1 MNTTSAS
8 PRRPARAVEPLDVEV
23 GARIAARRAALGLSQ
38 TALGELVGVSC
49 QQVQKYE
56 GGQNRISASRLHHL
70 ALALGLPVEA
80 FFPDRTGEFQ
90 NSELSL
96 IRAIAEIPE
105 GRAMAAGFSRIEDPS
120 VRRALTRLVEV
131 LARAA

>member
-1 MNTTSAS
+1 MNRKDA
-8 PRRPARAVEPLDVEV
+8 PRNTARAPEPLDAMV
-23 GARIAARRAALGLSQ
+23 GARIASRRTALGLSQ

-80 FFPDRTGEFQ
+80 FFPERPGEAE
-90 NSELSL
+90 NAELSL
-96 IRAIAEIPE
+96 MRSMAATPE
-105 GRAMAAGFSRIEDPS
+105 GRAMADGFSRIEDRS
-120 VRRALTRLVEV
+120 VRQALTRLVEV

>member
-1 MNTTSAS
+1 M
-8 PRRPARAVEPLDVEV
+8 
-23 GARIAARRAALGLSQ
+23 ALGLSQ
-38 TALGELVGVSC
+38 TALGELIGVSC

-80 FFPDRTGEFQ
+80 FFPERPGETE
-90 NSELSL
+90 NPELSL
-96 IRAIAEIPE
+96 MRSMAATPE
-105 GRAMAAGFSRIEDPS
+105 GRAMADGFSRIGDRA
-120 VRRALTRLVEV
+120 VRQALTRLVEV

>member
-1 MNTTSAS
+1 MDRKDVN
-8 PRRPARAVEPLDVEV
+8 PRKTPRAAEPLDAAV
-23 GARIAARRAALGLSQ
+23 GARIAARRMALGLSQ
-38 TALGELVGVSC
+38 TALGELIGVSC

-80 FFPDRTGEFQ
+80 FFPERPGETE
-90 NSELSL
+90 NPELSL
-96 IRAIAEIPE
+96 MRSMAATPE
-105 GRAMAAGFSRIEDPS
+105 GRAMADGFSRIEDRA
-120 VRRALTRLVEV
+120 VRQALTRLVEV

>member
-1 MNTTSAS
+1 MTRTPVS
-8 PRRPARAVEPLDVEV
+8 RRKTARAVEPVDVEV
-23 GARIAARRAALGLSQ
+23 GARIASRRTALGLSQ

-56 GGQNRISASRLHHL
+56 GGQNRISAARLHHL
-70 ALALGLPVEA
+70 ALALELPVEA
-80 FFPDRTGEFQ
+80 FFPERSEAAS
-90 NSELSL
+90 NPELSM
-96 IRAIAEIPE
+96 IRAVAQTPE
-105 GRAMAAGFSRIEDPS
+105 GRAMVSGFSRIEDPA

>member
-1 MNTTSAS
+1 MTRTPAPS
-8 PRRPARAVEPLDVEV
+8 RKTARAVEPLDVEV
-23 GARIAARRAALGLSQ
+23 GARIASRRTALGLSQ

-80 FFPDRTGEFQ
+80 FFPERPEDAQ
-90 NSELSL
+90 NAELSL
-96 IRAIAEIPE
+96 IRSIAETPE
-105 GRAMAAGFSRIEDPS
+105 GRAMASGFSRIEDRA

>member
-1 MNTTSAS
+1 MSDGN
-8 PRRPARAVEPLDVEV
+8 RKPARAVEALDAQV
-23 GARIAARRAALGLSQ
+23 GARIAARRVALGLSQ
-38 TALGELVGVSC
+38 TALAQRVGVSC

-80 FFPDRTGEFQ
+80 FFPDSPQTGE
-90 NSELSL
+90 NAERSVM
-96 IRAIAEIPE
+96 RALASTPE
-105 GRAMAAGFSRIEDPS
+105 GRALADSFSRIDDRD
-120 VRRALTRLVEV
+120 VRQALTRLVEV